1 MSAQTLG
8 VKVGKE
14 IERLKKK
21 LITKAKTRGLY
32 ENFGDREI
40 RQLEDKYHYNDL
52 VYGDTDEKAVAL
64 LIRGFSTWCMDV
76 DDRTIRNSSGTKAS
90 GTHRRVSKRMSAN
103 VDDYLNK
110 SYEVAEALEKVGFT
124 DGTDVDIATSLFEYG
139 ILRNPQTDL
148 TIFGVPS
155 DDGPDDF
162 THSKFGYNYV
172 SVEDV
177 RETLMDVDDG
187 FYTSIGVGR
196 DEMLRNLGNGH
207 VASAIYDIDAY
218 DGSFNDST
226 SYDMGMDDL
235 VSFVSKRVSG
245 RSLNLSSKRKISNKR
260 VKVSSMDTGIYISL
274 SEGEFSRLFMNVR
287 PGNFSNAGLRA
298 LYEYLWDYS
307 EGTGEPLELD
317 VIAECS
323 AWNEYESVQDA
334 YDEYSSSLGLED
346 DEDIIDDDGSVID
359 EEVVISE
366 FEGNT
371 NVIRIDGGGILVAA
385 Y

>member
-1 MSAQTLG
+1 
-8 VKVGKE
+8 
-14 IERLKKK
+14 
-21 LITKAKTRGLY
+21 
-32 ENFGDREI
+32 
-40 RQLEDKYHYNDL
+40 
-52 VYGDTDEKAVAL
+52 
-64 LIRGFSTWCMDV
+64 
-76 DDRTIRNSSGTKAS
+76 
-90 GTHRRVSKRMSAN
+90 
-103 VDDYLNK
+103 
-110 SYEVAEALEKVGFT
+110 
-124 DGTDVDIATSLFEYG
+124 
-139 ILRNPQTDL
+139 
-148 TIFGVPS
+148 
-155 DDGPDDF
+155 
-162 THSKFGYNYV
+162 
-172 SVEDV
+172 
-177 RETLMDVDDG
+177 
-187 FYTSIGVGR
+187 
-196 DEMLRNLGNGH
+196 
-207 VASAIYDIDAY
+207 
-218 DGSFNDST
+218 
-226 SYDMGMDDL
+226 MGMDDL

-245 RSLNLSSKRKISNKR
+245 RSLNLSSRRKISNKR

-287 PGNFSNAGLRA
+287 PDNFSNAGLRA